1 MKKINKKE
9 MVNKEL
15 EKLVNMSRMLTET
28 EVTNKLI
35 DIIIKYQ
42 LGGVLHNF
50 ENGLLKIDAVD
61 YL

>member
-42 LGGVLHNF
+42 LGSVLHSF
-50 ENGLLKIDAVD
+50 ENGLLKINAVD
-61 YL
+61 Y